1 MNFQDKFSLIMNRQ
15 SRFEWGDEYI
25 PSTLAVPR
33 EAPKGSRISRLNSAK
48 LGRALHAL
56 STPERVFTQLAL
68 CHPDLL
74 DIHEQKMLWPYSAGH
89 PLDGH
94 PLTKGTFPAPVRGT
108 VEIARE
114 IGFNHHFFVYE
125 EADGRRQKIPFPYQG
140 DLLLYMKGHDGT
152 PYAIN
157 WTVKDHEKAFR
168 ERRYS
173 KPKTPIQQ
181 KKDRDHVELRTEME
195 RAYYASASIRTEQVS
210 LNRVDP
216 VVIANLDLL
225 FVVHDIPLSHDPA
238 LLDEF
243 SAEVKEAV
251 LAGNPVAYVAIQYGK
266 RWGRRDQFLTKI
278 YQDIWNQK
286 LSISFFDNIHVD
298 RPFNTDG
305 GDLLSIYGSLFEELA
320 P

>member
-48 LGRALHAL
+48 LGRALHAM

-74 DIHEQKMLWPYSAGH
+74 DIHEQKMLWPYSASH

-125 EADGRRQKIPFPYQG
+125 EADGRRQRIPFPYQG

-181 KKDRDHVELRTEME
+181 KKDRDHRELRTELE
-195 RAYYASASIRTEQVS
+195 RAYYASAGIRTVQVS

-216 VVIANLDLL
+216 AVIANLDLL
-225 FVVHDIPLSHDPA
+225 FVVHDIPLSHDAA

-243 SAEVKEAV
+243 SAEVREAV
-251 LAGNPVAYVAIQYGK
+251 QAGNPVAYVAIQYGK

-286 LSISFFDNIHVD
+286 LPINFFDNIHVN

-305 GDLLSIYGSLFEELA
+305 GDLFSVYGSLFEESA